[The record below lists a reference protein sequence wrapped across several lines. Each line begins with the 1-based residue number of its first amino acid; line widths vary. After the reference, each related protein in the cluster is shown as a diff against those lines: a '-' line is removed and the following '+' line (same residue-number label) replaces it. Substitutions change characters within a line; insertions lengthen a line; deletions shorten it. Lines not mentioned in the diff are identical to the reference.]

1 MDTTEAGRPS
11 PFIFLSDNNRSVRK
25 SRHVESGPPEFATA
39 VDKYRKAKGKTWYFE
54 SRTYRLW
61 MANRWKVCI
70 SETFAEIHFEKL
82 EMLIVLPCVPWTVKE
97 PDNSFRNGRSTS
109 IEQRLAAENLGVGVS

>member
-39 VDKYRKAKGKTWYFE
+39 VDNTVRSKKKLGILKAA
-54 SRTYRLW
+54 RTDFGWPTDGR
-61 MANRWKVCI
+61 
-70 SETFAEIHFEKL
+70 FAFLKHLQKFIL
-82 EMLIVLPCVPWTVKE
+82 
-97 PDNSFRNGRSTS
+97 RNWRC
-109 IEQRLAAENLGVGVS
+109 